1 MIFIGLFCTFL
12 WVDEGE
18 WNYILGGWG
27 SVENYVGYWW
37 WVGVSGGIFWV
48 GGVGQTFFMG
58 GWGWLLMA
66 GGILNVAQGGW
77 TVFMDR
83 WGWVGVYFG
92 WVGMDGGEQGRME

>member
-48 GGVGQTFFMG
+48 GGVG
-58 GWGWLLMA
+58 
-66 GGILNVAQGGW
+66 
-77 TVFMDR
+77 
-83 WGWVGVYFG
+83 
-92 WVGMDGGEQGRME
+92 